1 MPKNDNRKKFDFFQT
16 RIDFWKKTKL
26 TSLKT
31 AVMKMISS
39 YYAAGGASQ
48 WHMYLH
54 YKIK

>member
-1 MPKNDNRKKFDFFQT
+1 MMKFQYNLYQMSSFNDH
-16 RIDFWKKTKL
+16 
-26 TSLKT
+26 TSTTVKT

-39 YYAAGGASQ
+39 YNAAGGASQ